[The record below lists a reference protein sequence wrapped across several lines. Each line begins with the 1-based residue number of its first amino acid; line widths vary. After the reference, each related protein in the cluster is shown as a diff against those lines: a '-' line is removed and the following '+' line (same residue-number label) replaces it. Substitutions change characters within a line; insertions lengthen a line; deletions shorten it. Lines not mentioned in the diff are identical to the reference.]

1 MEAFLTKASTTL
13 SHDTRVPFGLAR
25 STIRLEHFVFGGMEC
40 WGARPCPGA
49 FPHVLGRGNRHRGKF
64 HFAYGCAFNGAA
76 NFSENLRMDIKYKSC
91 MCYMEQLLVNS
102 LQILQRYCLASPHLK
117 LLCYKQMHNIIIRTT
132 ISIENLV
139 YLIPITDVGLF
150 CLASRAVFTSCSSRP
165 F

>member
-1 MEAFLTKASTTL
+1 MS
-13 SHDTRVPFGLAR
+13 SMQTRYQVQIVYVLYG
-25 STIRLEHFVFGGMEC
+25 TITGQFIAE
-40 WGARPCPGA
+40 
-49 FPHVLGRGNRHRGKF
+49 
-64 HFAYGCAFNGAA
+64 
-76 NFSENLRMDIKYKSC
+76 
-91 MCYMEQLLVNS
+91 
-102 LQILQRYCLASPHLK
+102 RYCLASPHLK